1 MFSVQEYGIPV
12 YWMFILRTEL
22 EALLIWITLLIILCT
37 CYQMNWGMM
46 SAGRYGDELVDHDSI
61 SDIDMGES
69 SIISNNLFTDSD

>member
-1 MFSVQEYGIPV
+1 
-12 YWMFILRTEL
+12 
-22 EALLIWITLLIILCT
+22 
-37 CYQMNWGMM
+37 MNWGMM